1 MRYNNGIVYIILNDL
16 GQCYVG
22 STIQSLKI
30 RLQKHLSDYRGH
42 TDLGRKYRAYR
53 SSFEVLSG
61 TNFEIFPL
69 EHFACSNVSELETR
83 ECQWIIKLLNYCN
96 IVNIN
101 LPVNLADNEISDS
114 ENLIINEN
122 IKKLLFI

>member
-30 RLQKHLSDYRGH
+30 RLQKHLSDHRGH
-42 TDLGRKYRAYR
+42 TEPGRKFREYR

-61 TNFEIFPL
+61 TNYEIYPIEYFP
-69 EHFACSNVSELETR
+69 CNNVNELETR
-83 ECQWIIKLLNYCN
+83 ETQWILKLINYCN

-101 LPVNLADNEISDS
+101 LPVNLSKCEIA
-114 ENLIINEN
+114 ENLVINET

>member
-1 MRYNNGIVYIILNDL
+1 MGYKNGIIYIILNDT

-30 RLQKHLSDYRGH
+30 RLQKHMSDYRGH
-42 TDLGRKYRAYR
+42 FDLGRKFREYR

-61 TNFEIFPL
+61 TNYEILPL
-69 EHFACSNVSELETR
+69 EYFSCNNVNELETR
-83 ECQWIIKLLNYCN
+83 ETQWILKLINYCN

-101 LPVNLADNEISDS
+101 LPVNLSKCEIA
-114 ENLIINEN
+114 ENLVISEY